1 MIFSGAA
8 KDWRVWQVRFSAW
21 LVGVDEKFDSCLK
34 MAEQRG
40 QDPIVSV
47 HDSIK
52 YLDRFLFIQLIG
64 LVQGDYLDMILEAP
78 FGFEAWRKLCV
89 EFEQLTA
96 GRKLLAIED
105 LIHPEFGDESVWRAQ
120 WLNWERLVD
129 RGVAQTGLRLPDDV
143 RIAIVRRRAPEGL
156 RHHLQLTANIYEG
169 KYNVFHDS
177 VDAFWKARHGCE
189 EDTHTPWM

>member
-1 MIFSGAA
+1 M
-8 KDWRVWQVRFSAW
+8 RFSAW

-52 YLDRFLFIQLIG
+52 YLDRFLFIQLID
-64 LVQGDYLDMILEAP
+64 LVQGEYLDMVWEAP

-105 LIHPEFGDESVWRAQ
+105 LIHPEFGDESVW
-120 WLNWERLVD
+120 
-129 RGVAQTGLRLPDDV
+129 
-143 RIAIVRRRAPEGL
+143 
-156 RHHLQLTANIYEG
+156 
-169 KYNVFHDS
+169 
-177 VDAFWKARHGCE
+177 
-189 EDTHTPWM
+189 